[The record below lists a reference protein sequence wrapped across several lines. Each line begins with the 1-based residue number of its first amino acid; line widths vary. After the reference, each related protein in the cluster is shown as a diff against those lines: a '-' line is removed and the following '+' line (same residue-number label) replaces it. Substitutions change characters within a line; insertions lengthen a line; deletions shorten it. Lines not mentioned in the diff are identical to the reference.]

1 MKSRLQTADLI
12 DVLQNLLMNIEED
25 LPRKD
30 MSIDL
35 INAIKKADEFIQIF
49 AHETVEANDDID

>member
-1 MKSRLQTADLI
+1 MKSRLQIPDLI

-35 INAIKKADEFIQIF
+35 INAIKKADEMIQVF
-49 AHETVEANDDID
+49 AHEVVEANDDND